1 MYCAADCIRRWRTT
15 NKAPSDIQGDRNER
29 IRDKELKQHDSRLVV
44 KFQENAWCDEEMMI
58 YWVRHLWNSQSTFFG
73 TNERRSRLL
82 VYDQHKAQ
90 TTKKVKDI
98 LQNECKTTL
107 VLVPPGATSKVQPL
121 DVAVNSEFKKAVDR
135 LATEA
140 MTRNPDQFLTG
151 RLTASERRIFFTK
164 WTGQA
169 WQEISRRLRETIV
182 RSLEKYGIALPT
194 SGQRDN
200 LIHLS
205 GLENYSV
212 GHSSDVEQ
220 IWFHNED

>member
-1 MYCAADCIRRWRTT
+1 
-15 NKAPSDIQGDRNER
+15 
-29 IRDKELKQHDSRLVV
+29 
-44 KFQENAWCDEEMMI
+44 MI
-58 YWVRHLWNSQSTFFG
+58 YWVRHLWNSQSTFFS
-73 TNERRSRLL
+73 TNGKRSRLL
-82 VYDQHKAQ
+82 VYDQHRAQ

-151 RLTASERRIFFTK
+151 TVTASERRIFFAK

-169 WQEISRRLRETIV
+169 WQDVSRRLRDTII
-182 RSLEKYGIALPT
+182 RSFVKCGIALPT

-200 LIHLS
+200 EINLS
-205 GLENYSV
+205 GLENYTV

-220 IWFHNED
+220 IWFHDED

>member
-1 MYCAADCIRRWRTT
+1 
-15 NKAPSDIQGDRNER
+15 
-29 IRDKELKQHDSRLVV
+29 
-44 KFQENAWCDEEMMI
+44 
-58 YWVRHLWNSQSTFFG
+58 
-73 TNERRSRLL
+73 

-98 LQNECKTTL
+98 LQNECKATL

-121 DVAVNSEFKKAVDR
+121 DVAVNSEFKKAVDL

-140 MTRNPDQFLTG
+140 ITRNPDQFLTG
-151 RLTASERRIFFTK
+151 RLSASERRIFFTK

-182 RSLEKYGIALPT
+182 RSFEKCGIALPT

-200 LIHLS
+200 FIHLS

-220 IWFHNED
+220 IWFHGED

>member
-1 MYCAADCIRRWRTT
+1 MYCAADCIRRWRTAK
-15 NKAPSDIQGDRNER
+15 KAPSDIQGDRNER

-58 YWVRHLWNSQSTFFG
+58 CWVRHLWNSQSTFFG

-98 LQNECKTTL
+98 LQNECKTTM
-107 VLVPPGATSKVQPL
+107 VLVPPEATSKVQPL
-121 DVAVNSEFKKAVDR
+121 GVAVNSEFKKAVDR

-205 GLENYSV
+205 GLGNYSV

-220 IWFHNED
+220 MWFHDEH

>member
-1 MYCAADCIRRWRTT
+1 M
-15 NKAPSDIQGDRNER
+15 
-29 IRDKELKQHDSRLVV
+29 
-44 KFQENAWCDEEMMI
+44 
-58 YWVRHLWNSQSTFFG
+58 
-73 TNERRSRLL
+73 
-82 VYDQHKAQ
+82 
-90 TTKKVKDI
+90 
-98 LQNECKTTL
+98 
-107 VLVPPGATSKVQPL
+107 VLVPPEATSKVQPL
-121 DVAVNSEFKKAVDR
+121 GVAVNSEFKKAVDR

-182 RSLEKYGIALPT
+182 RSFEKCGIALPT
-194 SGQRDN
+194 SGQWDN

-205 GLENYSV
+205 GLEKYSV

-220 IWFHNED
+220 IWFHDED